1 MPIDPRLSLMVQ
13 PLQIESPVNALAKV
27 MSLKESQQG
36 MQLNQMKVEEAKRAV
51 ENQNALR
58 ARFADPNLNLD
69 DPRTQAEIYGLGGG
83 GILKDRADAG
93 RLSAQQK
100 KTEIEAAKEKL
111 GVLKLTAGSVMA
123 SPTLDNARAQLNRF
137 GQLTGEDITDDM
149 AQLEALGGDPEVIRR
164 WAAGYALEADKLLP
178 KFESRDLGG
187 TVERVGY
194 DPITGAPIGKPT
206 VARKTM
212 TPGESAQIA
221 QRDRQFNI
229 TQANQAPTVTEVVD
243 PNDPSKMIRVDARRY
258 KGGGVG
264 SPGVIGASGKEPTV
278 AKAQLKA
285 EEGKSQLKDVLE
297 NLRASYGRL
306 DQAAAIPSTQRGAIS
321 NISSSVAA
329 TGVGQSLGRFVGA
342 EAQKD
347 RDVISSSRLQLLNAI
362 KQATGMSAQQ
372 LNSNVELQ
380 TWLKAVTDPS
390 QSIEAV
396 DEILN
401 NIENSYGNTTAPPVT
416 ALTGEDRE
424 ALEWA
429 NNNPTDPRAT
439 AIKQRLG
446 RQ

>member
-36 MQLNQMKVEEAKRAV
+36 MQLNQLKVDEAKRAV

-58 ARFADPNLNLD
+58 ARLTDPNLNLD
-69 DPRTQAEIYGLGGG
+69 DPLTQMEILGMGGG
-83 GILKDRADAG
+83 ALLKDRAEMG
-93 RLSAQQK
+93 RTNAQAK
-100 KTEIEAAKEKL
+100 KAEIEAIKEKL
-111 GVLKLTAGSVMA
+111 GVMKLSAGAVMA
-123 SPTLDNARAQLNRF
+123 NPTIGNARAQLTRF
-137 GQLTGEDITDDM
+137 GQMTSEDITDDL
-149 AQLEALGGDPEVIRR
+149 AQLDALGENPDAIRQ

-178 KFESRDLGG
+178 KFETRDLGG

-194 DPITGAPIGKPT
+194 DPITGAPIGQRQ

-212 TPGESAQIA
+212 TPGESA
-221 QRDRQFNI
+221 RL
-229 TQANQAPTVTEVVD
+229 APTVTEVVD
-243 PNDPSKMIRVDARRY
+243 PDNPDKMIRVDARRY

-306 DQAAAIPSTQRGAIS
+306 DQAAAIPSTQRGTIS

-347 RDVISSSRLQLLNAI
+347 RDVISSSRLQLINAI

-401 NIENSYGNTTAPPVT
+401 NIENSYVNGGSMPAGGRGASGSFDGPAKPGKTEKDMTDEELLK
-416 ALTGEDRE
+416 ALG
-424 ALEWA
+424 L
-429 NNNPTDPRAT
+429 
-439 AIKQRLG
+439 
-446 RQ
+446 

>member
-27 MSLKESQQG
+27 MSLKQSQQG
-36 MQLNQMKVEEAKRAV
+36 MQLNQMNLDKTQRDI

-58 ARFADPNLNLD
+58 ARLTDPNLNFD
-69 DPRTQAEIYGLGGG
+69 DPRTQAEIYSMGGG
-83 GILKDRADAG
+83 EILKNRADTG
-93 RLSAQQK
+93 RLNAQQK
-100 KTEIEAAKEKL
+100 KAEIEAAKEKL
-111 GVLKLTAGSVMA
+111 GVLKLTAGSVV
-123 SPTLDNARAQLNRF
+123 STPTVENARVQLARF

-149 AQLEALGGDPEVIRR
+149 AQLEALNGDPEAIRR

-178 KFESRDLGG
+178 KFETRDLGG

-194 DPITGAPIGKPT
+194 DPITGAPIGQRQ

-212 TPGESAQIA
+212 TPGEAARLAQTE
-221 QRDRQFNI
+221 RQFNI

-243 PNDPSKMIRVDARRY
+243 PDNPDKMIRVDARRY
-258 KGGGVG
+258 KGGGIG
-264 SPGVIGASGKEPTV
+264 APGVIGASGKEPTA

-285 EEGKSQLKDVLE
+285 EAGKTQLMDVLD

-306 DQAAAIPSTQRGAIS
+306 DQARAIPSTQRGSMS

-329 TGVGQSLGRFVGA
+329 TGVGQSLSRFVGT

-396 DEILN
+396 NEILN
-401 NIENSYGNTTAPPVT
+401 NIENSYVT
-416 ALTGEDRE
+416 NGSMPAGGRGASGSFGDPAKPGKTEKDMTDEELLKALG
-424 ALEWA
+424 L
-429 NNNPTDPRAT
+429 
-439 AIKQRLG
+439 
-446 RQ
+446 